1 MSNNYA
7 PIRSQNCIVFAPMEY
22 QLAKFNI
29 EICIFVL
36 VSDFKFLQSIDIN
49 YVKSDFDNSVD

>member
-1 MSNNYA
+1 MHQSGA
-7 PIRSQNCIVFAPMEY
+7 RIVLYLHLMEY